1 MQALGF
7 IETKGLIAAT
17 ESADAMLKAA
27 AVKLVEKTYVGGG
40 LVSIAITGDVGA
52 VKAAVEA
59 GGAAVRRI
67 DENLLVSQHVIPRP
81 HEELKGTVISI
92 EKAKQVI
99 EPIEIKEDVVVEETI
114 AVQEKEEEKT
124 EEAKVEEVEIEVGEI
139 LETESTVEIEIEEV
153 LIEEPADLKID
164 EENEENTLDFSQ
176 CHSKS
181 IVDQMVVEHGI
192 EKVLAVLKKGTVVKL
207 RNLAREYKTFG
218 IAGRKISKADKN
230 LLMIEFKKY
239 YENIASSIKN

>member
-1 MQALGF
+1 VQALGF

-27 AVKLVEKTYVGGG
+27 AVELVEKTYVGGG

-92 EKAKQVI
+92 EKAEQVVA
-99 EPIEIKEDVVVEETI
+99 PIEIEEVAIKEAI
-114 AVQEKEEEKT
+114 AVQEEKT
-124 EEAKVEEVEIEVGEI
+124 EIEEVKVDEVEIEAGKI

-153 LIEEPADLKID
+153 HIEEPVDLKID
-164 EENEENTLDFSQ
+164 EENGETALDFSQ
-176 CHSKS
+176 FHSKS
-181 IVDQMVVEHGI
+181 IVDQMVEEHGI

-239 YENIASSIKN
+239 YETIASSIKN

>member
-27 AVKLVEKTYVGGG
+27 AVELVEKTYVGGG

-92 EKAKQVI
+92 EKAEQVVA
-99 EPIEIKEDVVVEETI
+99 PIEIEEVAIKEAI
-114 AVQEKEEEKT
+114 AVQEEKT
-124 EEAKVEEVEIEVGEI
+124 EIEEVKVDEVEIEAGKI

-153 LIEEPADLKID
+153 HIEEPVDLKID
-164 EENEENTLDFSQ
+164 EENGETALDFSQ
-176 CHSKS
+176 FHSKS
-181 IVDQMVVEHGI
+181 IVDQMVEEHGI

-239 YENIASSIKN
+239 YETIASSIKN

>member
-27 AVKLVEKTYVGGG
+27 AVELVEKTYVGGG

-92 EKAKQVI
+92 EKAEQAVA
-99 EPIEIKEDVVVEETI
+99 PIEIEEVAIKEAI
-114 AVQEKEEEKT
+114 AVQEEKT
-124 EEAKVEEVEIEVGEI
+124 EIEEVKVDEVEIEAGKI

-153 LIEEPADLKID
+153 HIEEPVDLKID
-164 EENEENTLDFSQ
+164 EENGETALDFSQ
-176 CHSKS
+176 FHSKS
-181 IVDQMVVEHGI
+181 IVDQMVEEHGI

-239 YENIASSIKN
+239 YETIASSIKN